1 MTLEALLS
9 APTVEPDYRGHR
21 RPAAATLAAATVWL
35 LLHYPSTWTRVPCL
49 YRWCV
54 ANALLARREMADARE
69 LMS

>member
-35 LLHYPSTWTRVPCL
+35 LLHYPSTWTRGRACIAGASPTRCSRGA
-49 YRWCV
+49 RWQT
-54 ANALLARREMADARE
+54 LG
-69 LMS
+69 S